1 MRVGGRLGDWELG
14 IGPEIRIQGP
24 GICGL
29 GIGYRGCG
37 DRE

>member
-1 MRVGGRLGDWELG
+1 MGTGEWELG

-29 GIGYRGCG
+29 GVGYRGCG